1 MERLEGQPP
10 VALTPEEHGGSFSHG
25 EGQGKVEKLWIIS
38 LSRWTL
44 ASLSSVMCK
53 PVLW

>member
-1 MERLEGQPP
+1 MDRLEGQPP
-10 VALTPEEHGGSFSHG
+10 VALTPEEHEESFSHG
-25 EGQGKVEKLWIIS
+25 EGKVEKFWILS